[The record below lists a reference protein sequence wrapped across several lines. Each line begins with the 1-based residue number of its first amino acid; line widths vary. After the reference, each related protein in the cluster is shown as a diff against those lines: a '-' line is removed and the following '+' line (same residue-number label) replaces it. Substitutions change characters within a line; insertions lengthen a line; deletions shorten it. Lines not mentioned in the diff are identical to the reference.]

1 MEFVFDSSK
10 KGLETVMKDY
20 QVQAMKA
27 VWKTGEKGIISKNVW
42 VRVNETIMEKGESIS
57 RASIINFL
65 NKMADKGILTLTE
78 EPGKGGYHRVYFPAF
93 DEKSFKELI
102 AKHIIEKLLKEFTVE
117 TENVIFKIMEQT

>member
-10 KGLETVMKDY
+10 KGLETVMMDY
-20 QVQAMKA
+20 QVLAMK
-27 VWKTGEKGIISKNVW
+27 VLWETGEKGAISKTIW
-42 VRVNETIMEKGESIS
+42 VRVNEILIKKEESIS

>member
-20 QVQAMKA
+20 QVLAMKA
-27 VWKTGEKGIISKNVW
+27 VWEKGEKGVTSGEVW
-42 VRVNETIMEKGESIS
+42 VHINEILLKKEKSIS
-57 RASIINFL
+57 RASTINFL
-65 NKMADKGILTLTE
+65 NKMADKGILTFTE

-93 DEKSFKELI
+93 DEESFKELI

-117 TENVIFKIMEQT
+117 TENVLFKIME